1 MLGPRAQTPRE
12 PCPGGLSTS
21 LHTLG
26 VTPPGLQGWGR
37 ERGAGRLCRRPQ
49 MALTHLGRCPTPQ
62 AWHLA
67 SCDACDPIELSSWVS
82 RVRAEGTRGTLTV
95 TPSALCCVPSITAP
109 ATRTPTAH
117 SHRPCICQRAYKSPC
132 LEGALEGWSVVAVI
146 SRQASLPGSRR
157 AAPKPESLP
166 GSRRAAPEPGS
177 LPGSRRAAPE
187 AGSSGRGKKGKGG
200 ARRTQAWGVETPLRA
215 PLEAEAAQLL
225 QALPAWGFRSRGQ

>member
-49 MALTHLGRCPTPQ
+49 MALTHPGRCPTPQ

-117 SHRPCICQRAYKSPC
+117 SHRPCICQRVYKSPC

-146 SRQASLPGSRR
+146 SRQA
-157 AAPKPESLP
+157 
-166 GSRRAAPEPGS
+166 S

>member
-21 LHTLG
+21 LRTLG

-49 MALTHLGRCPTPQ
+49 MALTHPGRCPAPQ

-95 TPSALCCVPSITAP
+95 TPSALRSVPPITAP

-117 SHRPCICQRAYKSPC
+117 SHRPCICQRADKSPC
-132 LEGALEGWSVVAVI
+132 LEGALEKWSVVAVT
-146 SRQASLPGSRR
+146 SRQAGLPRSRR
-157 AAPKPESLP
+157 AAPRSRE
-166 GSRRAAPEPGS
+166 GAGWGRRA
-177 LPGSRRAAPE
+177 
-187 AGSSGRGKKGKGG
+187 KG
-200 ARRTQAWGVETPLRA
+200 ARGGRRPGAWGPRSEPRWR
-215 PLEAEAAQLL
+215 PGAQLL
-225 QALPAWGFRSRGQ
+225 QALPARGFRLRGQ